1 MAFYDEKPSKLE
13 AVGNGSYLYRFN
25 IEEQTIEEQPTEVEN
40 PEVESPE
47 VENPETENVAT
58 EATEESAPVAEPKTR
73 TQWQCDEVTIFEP
86 LTANKITE
94 AVIAS
99 ICPATHEQKLVN
111 EYNAANLGM
120 VGGSKTSEEAKKRI
134 AAYKE
139 FLEYRNTLKTQV
151 DEDCAEIGIR

>member
-1 MAFYDEKPSKLE
+1 MAFYDQKPSKLE

-25 IEEQTIEEQPTEVEN
+25 IEEQTIEEQSSEVEN
-40 PEVESPE
+40 
-47 VENPETENVAT
+47 
-58 EATEESAPVAEPKTR
+58 ESATAESQTR
-73 TQWQCDEVTIFEP
+73 TQWQCDEVTIYAP
-86 LTANKITE
+86 LSANKITE

-151 DEDCAEIGIR
+151 DEDCAELGIK

>member
-25 IEEQTIEEQPTEVEN
+25 IEEETIEQRVEG
-40 PEVESPE
+40 EEDAL
-47 VENPETENVAT
+47 ET
-58 EATEESAPVAEPKTR
+58 KTR
-73 TQWQCDEVTIFEP
+73 WQCDEVTVWAP

-94 AVIAS
+94 AVITA

-120 VGGSKTSEEAKKRI
+120 VGGSKTSDEAKQKI

-139 FLEYRNTLKTQV
+139 FLECRNTLKEQV
-151 DEDCAEIGIR
+151 DADCAELGIK

>member
-25 IEEQTIEEQPTEVEN
+25 IEEETIEQRVEG
-40 PEVESPE
+40 EEDAL
-47 VENPETENVAT
+47 ET
-58 EATEESAPVAEPKTR
+58 KTR
-73 TQWQCDEVTIFEP
+73 WQCDEVTVWSP

-94 AVIAS
+94 AVITA

-111 EYNAANLGM
+111 EYNAANFGM
-120 VGGSKTSEEAKKRI
+120 VGGSKTSDEAKQKI

-139 FLEYRNTLKTQV
+139 FLEYRNTLKEQV
-151 DEDCAEIGIR
+151 DADCAELGIK

>member
-1 MAFYDEKPSKLE
+1 MAFYDQKPSKLE

-25 IEEQTIEEQPTEVEN
+25 IEEQTIEEQSSEVEN
-40 PEVESPE
+40 GS
-47 VENPETENVAT
+47 AT
-58 EATEESAPVAEPKTR
+58 AGSQTR
-73 TQWQCDEVTIFEP
+73 TQWQCDEVTIYAP
-86 LTANKITE
+86 LSANKITE

-151 DEDCAEIGIR
+151 DEDCAELGIK

>member
-25 IEEQTIEEQPTEVEN
+25 IEEKTTEVEN
-40 PEVESPE
+40 PDEE
-47 VENPETENVAT
+47 ET
-58 EATEESAPVAEPKTR
+58 SEPKTR
-73 TQWQCDEVTIFEP
+73 TQWECDEVTIYEP

-99 ICPATHEQKLVN
+99 ICPASHEQKLVN
-111 EYNAANLGM
+111 EYNAANLGLI
-120 VGGSKTSEEAKKRI
+120 GGSKTSEEAKLRI

-151 DEDCAEIGIR
+151 DEDCEELGIK

>member
-25 IEEQTIEEQPTEVEN
+25 IEEETIEQRVEG
-40 PEVESPE
+40 EEYAL
-47 VENPETENVAT
+47 ET
-58 EATEESAPVAEPKTR
+58 KTR
-73 TQWQCDEVTIFEP
+73 WQCDEVTVWAP

-94 AVIAS
+94 AVITA

-120 VGGSKTSEEAKKRI
+120 VGGSKTSDEAKQKI

-139 FLEYRNTLKTQV
+139 FLEYRNTLKEQV
-151 DEDCAEIGIR
+151 DADCAELGIK

>member
-25 IEEQTIEEQPTEVEN
+25 IEEVVPEIAEGEQTE
-40 PEVESPE
+40 
-47 VENPETENVAT
+47 
-58 EATEESAPVAEPKTR
+58 R
-73 TQWQCDEVTIFEP
+73 TSSWKCDEVTVWAP
-86 LTANKITE
+86 LSSNKITE
-94 AVIAS
+94 AVITA

-120 VGGSKTSEEAKKRI
+120 MGGSKTSDEAKTRI

-139 FLEYRNTLKTQV
+139 FLEYRNTLKEQV
-151 DEDCAEIGIR
+151 DNDCAELGIK

>member
-25 IEEQTIEEQPTEVEN
+25 IEEQAVEEQPTEVET
-40 PEVESPE
+40 
-47 VENPETENVAT
+47 PETE
-58 EATEESAPVAEPKTR
+58 TEETEVITEDATPVEQPTTR
-73 TQWQCDEVTIFEP
+73 TQWKCDEVTIYEP

-94 AVIAS
+94 AVITS

-120 VGGSKTSEEAKKRI
+120 IGGSKTSEEAKKRI

-151 DEDCAEIGIR
+151 DEDCAELGIR

>member
-25 IEEQTIEEQPTEVEN
+25 IEEETIEQRVEG
-40 PEVESPE
+40 EEDAL
-47 VENPETENVAT
+47 ET
-58 EATEESAPVAEPKTR
+58 KTR
-73 TQWQCDEVTIFEP
+73 WQCDEVTVWAP
-86 LTANKITE
+86 LSANKITE
-94 AVIAS
+94 AVITA

-120 VGGSKTSEEAKKRI
+120 VGGSKTSDEAKQKI

-139 FLEYRNTLKTQV
+139 FLECRNTLKEQV
-151 DEDCAEIGIR
+151 DADCAELGIK

>member
-25 IEEQTIEEQPTEVEN
+25 IEEKTSEVNAEGVEEPTE
-40 PEVESPE
+40 S
-47 VENPETENVAT
+47 
-58 EATEESAPVAEPKTR
+58 K
-73 TQWQCDEVTIFEP
+73 TQWECDEVTVWEP

-99 ICPATHEQKLVN
+99 ICPASHEQKLVN
-111 EYNAANLGM
+111 EYNAANLGL
-120 VGGSKTSEEAKKRI
+120 VGGSKTSDEAKAHI

-139 FLEYRNTLKTQV
+139 FLDYRKTLKEQV
-151 DEDCAEIGIR
+151 DKDCEELGIA